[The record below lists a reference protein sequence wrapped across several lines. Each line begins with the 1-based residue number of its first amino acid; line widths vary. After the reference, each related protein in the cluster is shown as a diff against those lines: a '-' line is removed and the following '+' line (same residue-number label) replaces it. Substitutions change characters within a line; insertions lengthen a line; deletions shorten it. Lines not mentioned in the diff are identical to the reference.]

1 MGWPILNIVHEF
13 ENLQKL
19 KKKKGPEVSCFRDT
33 QAAWN
38 LEKSR

>member
-19 KKKKGPEVSCFRDT
+19 KKKKRKGQKFHVLGIHK
-33 QAAWN
+33 Q
-38 LEKSR
+38 LGI